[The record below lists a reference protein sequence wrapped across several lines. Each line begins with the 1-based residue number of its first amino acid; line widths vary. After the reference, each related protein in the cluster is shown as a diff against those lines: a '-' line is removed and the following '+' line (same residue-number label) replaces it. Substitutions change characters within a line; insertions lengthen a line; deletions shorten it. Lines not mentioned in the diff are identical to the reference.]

1 MNDIEKFYL
10 AMGFLDCLEMSA
22 QEAPKPE
29 QARMKRMYVQEK
41 IIPDILPNV
50 PKEEI
55 LRRLDEIKYEKLAEH
70 IVLKYLKPKVD
81 EYRIMDVI
89 KKGQFTSLEDLK

>member
-1 MNDIEKFYL
+1 MNDIEKFYFV
-10 AMGFLDCLEMSA
+10 MGFLDCLEMYAQSA
-22 QEAPKPE
+22 PQPE

-41 IIPDILPNV
+41 IIPDILPHV

-55 LRRLDEIKYEKLAEH
+55 LRRLDEIKFKKPAEE

-81 EYRIMDVI
+81 EYKIMDVI